1 MSSSENNNQTARGDR
16 QQTRFLSLENAKR
29 ILKTTVVLSA
39 LLLSIWAVVL
49 NQALEPLSDENIEES
64 AILVET
70 EGREA
75 DVYCPEGGADIFLG
89 TDFDGNGKLSTDEIT
104 SSTKVCHG
112 QQGLSGPQGQ
122 QGYEGIN
129 GEHGNG
135 SLVNLTALSPG
146 IPCSFGGIQVQ
157 SGIDTN
163 RNQFLDSTEV
173 ETTAHVCDGRLG
185 DDGEAGE
192 HGNNGSQ
199 GYSALIDQQPAPT
212 ALCSKGVVMRFGVDD
227 GIDGGIAGD
236 GILHDDEVR
245 ESLRICSEQLY
256 QGIVG
261 DIFVNSGDSASS
273 QCYESIANSEIEMYL
288 FAASNGING
297 CELWMLDVDN
307 TPIMLKDIHPSGDSI
322 PGKILGLQS
331 METER
336 GLRFVFDADD
346 GVHGRELWVSDG
358 TASGTLMV
366 GDIET
371 GDGIDYTSEITEWM
385 NGVVFTTNGQQ
396 GQRMWWTN
404 GSVTTSI
411 WQAPW
416 LTSSASSDLMNQ
428 STSLSS
434 LGQNMLLGDDD
445 RLWFAAKEA
454 NIGLEV
460 MQLDSQGT
468 LTMYDLHPFG
478 DSSPSEAMVSNNGL
492 VLVAGDGTGRQLV
505 YLDGTGGLQWLT
517 SMTKEGTTTPV
528 TTMAPKL
535 GLHQIGDSIIFD
547 VVYRGA
553 DATLFSYS
561 FATSNLVELSST
573 ILAPGHSLES
583 VTNGNTIWFDCVL
596 ASTGMELCQT
606 DGTVE
611 GTHLTVDLMQGISS
625 SLPQALMYT
634 DSTLFVLAEGI
645 DETGTNSGHA
655 LWAIDNQVA
664 TVAFDPYIGIGNDS
678 NAGTYGGLIASST
691 HVFFIADDGVHGH
704 ELHQYLLPSIQ
715 DQWVVWS

>member
-1 MSSSENNNQTARGDR
+1 MSSSENNNQTARGER

-49 NQALEPLSDENIEES
+49 NHALEPLSDEVNEDS
-64 AILVET
+64 VILVET

-122 QGYEGIN
+122 QGYDGVN
-129 GEHGNG
+129 GDHGNG

-157 SGIDTN
+157 SGIDIN

-173 ETTAHVCDGRLG
+173 ETTAHICDGELG
-185 DDGEAGE
+185 EDGTDGVS
-192 HGNNGSQ
+192 GNNGSQ

-212 ALCSKGVVMRFGVDD
+212 ALCSNGVVMRFGVDD

-261 DIFVNSGDSASS
+261 DMNPGVTNGYSSTCNQISFENTVLVSGND
-273 QCYESIANSEIEMYL
+273 
-288 FAASNGING
+288 GING
-297 CELWMLDVDN
+297 CELWILDVDN
-307 TPIMLKDIHPSGDSI
+307 TPILLKDIHPSGDSI

-346 GVHGRELWVSDG
+346 GIHGRELWVSDG

-416 LTSSASSDLMNQ
+416 LSSSASSDLMNQ
-428 STSLSS
+428 SASLSS
-434 LGQNMLLGDDD
+434 LGQDMLLGDDD

-460 MQLDSQGT
+460 MQLDSDGT
-468 LTMYDLHPFG
+468 ITMYDLHPFG
-478 DSSPSEAMVSNNGL
+478 DSSPSEAMRSNNGV
-492 VLVAGDGTGRQLV
+492 VLVAGDGTGRQLA
-505 YLDGTGGLQWLT
+505 YLDGSGGVQWLT

-535 GLHQIGDSIIFD
+535 GLHQIGDTIIFD

-583 VTNGNTIWFDCVL
+583 VTNGHTIWFDCVL

-611 GTHLTVDLMQGISS
+611 GTHLTIDLMQGISS

-634 DSTLFVLAEGI
+634 DSMLYVLAEGI

-664 TVAFDPYIGIGNDS
+664 TVAFDPYSGIGNDS

>member
-185 DDGEAGE
+185 DDGESGE

-261 DIFVNSGDSASS
+261 DMNPGVTNGYSS
-273 QCYESIANSEIEMYL
+273 TCNQIAFGNTVLVS
-288 FAASNGING
+288 SNNGING

-371 GDGIDYTSEITEWM
+371 
-385 NGVVFTTNGQQ
+385 VVDKRKCNDFN
-396 GQRMWWTN
+396 
-404 GSVTTSI
+404 
-411 WQAPW
+411 
-416 LTSSASSDLMNQ
+416 
-428 STSLSS
+428 
-434 LGQNMLLGDDD
+434 
-445 RLWFAAKEA
+445 
-454 NIGLEV
+454 
-460 MQLDSQGT
+460 
-468 LTMYDLHPFG
+468 
-478 DSSPSEAMVSNNGL
+478 
-492 VLVAGDGTGRQLV
+492 
-505 YLDGTGGLQWLT
+505 
-517 SMTKEGTTTPV
+517 
-528 TTMAPKL
+528 
-535 GLHQIGDSIIFD
+535 
-547 VVYRGA
+547 
-553 DATLFSYS
+553 
-561 FATSNLVELSST
+561 
-573 ILAPGHSLES
+573 
-583 VTNGNTIWFDCVL
+583 L
-596 ASTGMELCQT
+596 ASALAYKQCKFRLDESIY
-606 DGTVE
+606 
-611 GTHLTVDLMQGISS
+611 ISFLIRS
-625 SLPQALMYT
+625 K
-634 DSTLFVLAEGI
+634 
-645 DETGTNSGHA
+645 HA
-655 LWAIDNQVA
+655 AW
-664 TVAFDPYIGIGNDS
+664 
-678 NAGTYGGLIASST
+678 
-691 HVFFIADDGVHGH
+691 
-704 ELHQYLLPSIQ
+704 
-715 DQWVVWS
+715 

>member
-1 MSSSENNNQTARGDR
+1 MSSSENNNQTARGER

-49 NQALEPLSDENIEES
+49 NHALEPLSDEVNEDS
-64 AILVET
+64 VILVET

-122 QGYEGIN
+122 QGYDGVN
-129 GEHGNG
+129 GDHGNG

-157 SGIDTN
+157 SGIDIN

-173 ETTAHVCDGRLG
+173 ETTAHICDGELG
-185 DDGEAGE
+185 EDGTDGED
-192 HGNNGSQ
+192 GNNGSQ

-212 ALCSKGVVMRFGVDD
+212 ALCSNGVVMRFGVDD

-261 DIFVNSGDSASS
+261 DMNPGVTNGYSSTCNQISFENTVLVSGND
-273 QCYESIANSEIEMYL
+273 
-288 FAASNGING
+288 GING
-297 CELWMLDVDN
+297 CELWILDVDN
-307 TPIMLKDIHPSGDSI
+307 TPILLKDIHPSGDSI

-346 GVHGRELWVSDG
+346 GIHGRELWVSDG

-416 LTSSASSDLMNQ
+416 LSSSASSDLMNQ
-428 STSLSS
+428 SASLSS
-434 LGQNMLLGDDD
+434 LGQDMLLGDED

-460 MQLDSQGT
+460 MQLDSDGT
-468 LTMYDLHPFG
+468 ITMYDLHPFG
-478 DSSPSEAMVSNNGL
+478 DSSPSEAMRSNNGV
-492 VLVAGDGTGRQLV
+492 VLVAGDGTGRQLA
-505 YLDGTGGLQWLT
+505 YLDGSGGVQWLT

-535 GLHQIGDSIIFD
+535 GLHQIGDTIIFD

-583 VTNGNTIWFDCVL
+583 VTNGHTIWFDCVL

-611 GTHLTVDLMQGISS
+611 GTHLTIDLMQGISS

-634 DSTLFVLAEGI
+634 DSMLYVLAEGI

-664 TVAFDPYIGIGNDS
+664 TVAFDPYSGIGNDS

>member
-1 MSSSENNNQTARGDR
+1 
-16 QQTRFLSLENAKR
+16 
-29 ILKTTVVLSA
+29 
-39 LLLSIWAVVL
+39 
-49 NQALEPLSDENIEES
+49 
-64 AILVET
+64 
-70 EGREA
+70 
-75 DVYCPEGGADIFLG
+75 
-89 TDFDGNGKLSTDEIT
+89 
-104 SSTKVCHG
+104 
-112 QQGLSGPQGQ
+112 
-122 QGYEGIN
+122 
-129 GEHGNG
+129 
-135 SLVNLTALSPG
+135 
-146 IPCSFGGIQVQ
+146 
-157 SGIDTN
+157 
-163 RNQFLDSTEV
+163 
-173 ETTAHVCDGRLG
+173 
-185 DDGEAGE
+185 
-192 HGNNGSQ
+192 
-199 GYSALIDQQPAPT
+199 
-212 ALCSKGVVMRFGVDD
+212 
-227 GIDGGIAGD
+227 
-236 GILHDDEVR
+236 
-245 ESLRICSEQLY
+245 
-256 QGIVG
+256 
-261 DIFVNSGDSASS
+261 
-273 QCYESIANSEIEMYL
+273 
-288 FAASNGING
+288 
-297 CELWMLDVDN
+297 MLDVDN

-505 YLDGTGGLQWLT
+505 HLDGTGGLQWLT

-664 TVAFDPYIGIGNDS
+664 TVAFDPYTGIGNDS

>member
-16 QQTRFLSLENAKR
+16 QRNRFFTLENTKR

-49 NQALEPLSDENIEES
+49 NQALEPLSDEELEENS
-64 AILVET
+64 ILVET

-122 QGYEGIN
+122 QGYN
-129 GEHGNG
+129 GVNGDHGNG
-135 SLVNLTALSPG
+135 SLVNLTAISPG
-146 IPCSFGGIQVQ
+146 VPCSFGGIQIQ
-157 SGIDTN
+157 SGIDLN
-163 RNQFLDSTEV
+163 RNQFLDEAEV
-173 ETTAHVCDGRLG
+173 ETTAHVCDGLLG
-185 DDGEAGE
+185 EDGTAGE

-212 ALCSKGVVMRFGVDD
+212 TLCSNGVIMRFGVDD
-227 GIDGGIAGD
+227 GIDAGIAGD
-236 GILHDDEVR
+236 GLLHDDEVR

-261 DIFVNSGDSASS
+261 DIFANSGDSASS
-273 QCYESIANSEIEMYL
+273 QCHESVGSIEFQFYL

-297 CELWMLDVDN
+297 CELWALDGEN
-307 TPIMLKDIHPSGDSI
+307 TPTLLKDIHSSGDSI

-346 GVHGRELWVSDG
+346 GIHGRELWVTDG
-358 TASGTLMV
+358 TASGTLMI

-428 STSLSS
+428 SASLSS
-434 LGQNMLLGDDD
+434 LGENLLLGDEN
-445 RLWFAAKEA
+445 RLWFAGKET

-460 MQLDSQGT
+460 MQLDSDGT
-468 LTMYDLHPFG
+468 MTMYDLHPFG
-478 DSSPSEAMVSNNGL
+478 DSTPSEALVSNGGL
-492 VLVAGDGTGRQLV
+492 VLVAGDGTGRQLA
-505 YLDGTGGLQWLT
+505 YLDGNGGQQWLT

-528 TTMAPKL
+528 STMAPKF
-535 GLHQIGDSIIFD
+535 GLHQIGDSIVFD
-547 VVYRGA
+547 AVYRGS
-553 DATLFSYS
+553 DATLFTYS
-561 FATSNLVELSST
+561 FATSNLVELNSN
-573 ILAPGHSLES
+573 ILAPGHSLEPVS
-583 VTNGNTIWFDCVL
+583 NGNTIWFDCVL

-606 DGTVE
+606 DGTPM
-611 GTHLTVDLMQGISS
+611 GTHLTVDLMQGVSS
-625 SLPQALMYT
+625 SLPKALMYT
-634 DSTLFVLAEGI
+634 DSTLFVLAKGI
-645 DETGTNSGHA
+645 DETGTDSGHA

-664 TVAFDPYIGIGNDS
+664 SVAFDPYTGIGNDS
-678 NAGTYGGLIASST
+678 SAGSYGGLIASST
-691 HVFFIADDGVHGH
+691 HVFFIADDGTHGH
-704 ELHQYLLPSIQ
+704 ELHQYLLPSVQ
-715 DQWVVWS
+715 DEWVVWS

>member
-16 QQTRFLSLENAKR
+16 QQNRFLSLENAKR

-49 NQALEPLSDENIEES
+49 NQALEPLSNEDTEEK

-70 EGREA
+70 EGRES

-89 TDFDGNGKLSTDEIT
+89 TDFDGNGKLSADEIT

-122 QGYEGIN
+122 QGYDGSN

-135 SLVNLTALSPG
+135 SLVNLTAISPG

-157 SGIDTN
+157 SGIDIN
-163 RNQFLDSTEV
+163 RNQYLDSEEV
-173 ETTAHVCDGRLG
+173 QTTAHICDGQLG
-185 DDGEAGE
+185 DDGPIGE
-192 HGNNGSQ
+192 QGNNGSQ

-227 GIDGGIAGD
+227 GIDRGIAGD
-236 GILHDDEVR
+236 GLLHEDEVR

-261 DIFVNSGDSASS
+261 DLNLGVTNGHSSTCSQISFSNKVLTSG
-273 QCYESIANSEIEMYL
+273 N
-288 FAASNGING
+288 NGING

-307 TPIMLKDIHPSGDSI
+307 TPLLLKDIHSSGDSI
-322 PGKILGLQS
+322 PGKILGIQS

-336 GLRFVFDADD
+336 GLLFVFDADD
-346 GVHGRELWVSDG
+346 GIHGRELWVTDG
-358 TASGTLMV
+358 TSSGTLMV

-371 GDGIDYTSEITEWM
+371 GDGIDYSSEITEWM

-428 STSLSS
+428 SVSLSS
-434 LGQNMLLGDDD
+434 LGQNMLLGDEN
-445 RLWFAAKEA
+445 RLWFAAKES

-460 MQLDSQGT
+460 MQLDSDGT
-468 LTMYDLHPFG
+468 MTMYDLHPFG
-478 DSSPSEAMVSNNGL
+478 DSSPSKALVSNNGL
-492 VLVAGDGTGRQLV
+492 VVVAGDGTGRQLAH
-505 YLDGTGGLQWLT
+505 LDGSGGVQWLT

-528 TTMAPKL
+528 TTMAPKF
-535 GLHQIGDSIIFD
+535 GLHQIGDTILFD
-547 VVYRGA
+547 AVYRGA

-561 FATSNLVELSST
+561 FATSNLLELSST
-573 ILAPGHSLES
+573 ILAPGHSLEPVS
-583 VTNGNTIWFDCVL
+583 NGHTIWFDCVI

-606 DGTVE
+606 DGTE
-611 GTHLTVDLMQGISS
+611 QGTHLTIDLMQGISS
-625 SLPQALMYT
+625 SLPRALMYT
-634 DSTLFVLAEGI
+634 DSTLYVLAQGI
-645 DETGTNSGHA
+645 DQTGTNSGHA
-655 LWAIDNQVA
+655 LWAIDGQTASV
-664 TVAFDPYIGIGNDS
+664 VFDPYAGIGNDS
-678 NAGTYGGLIASST
+678 SAGTYGGLIASST
-691 HVFFIADDGVHGH
+691 HIFFIADDGVHGH

-715 DQWVVWS
+715 DDWVVWN

>member
-16 QQTRFLSLENAKR
+16 QQNRFLSLENAKR

-49 NQALEPLSDENIEES
+49 NQALEPLSNEDTEEK

-70 EGREA
+70 EGRES

-89 TDFDGNGKLSTDEIT
+89 TDFDGNGKLSADEIT

-122 QGYEGIN
+122 QGYDGSN

-135 SLVNLTALSPG
+135 SLVNLTAISPG

-157 SGIDTN
+157 SGIDIN
-163 RNQFLDSTEV
+163 RNQYLDSEEV
-173 ETTAHVCDGRLG
+173 QTTAHICDGQLG
-185 DDGEAGE
+185 DDGPIGE
-192 HGNNGSQ
+192 QGNNGSQ

-227 GIDGGIAGD
+227 GIDRGIAGD
-236 GILHDDEVR
+236 GLLHEDEVR

-261 DIFVNSGDSASS
+261 DLNLGVTNGHSSTCSQISFSNKVLTSG
-273 QCYESIANSEIEMYL
+273 N
-288 FAASNGING
+288 NGING

-307 TPIMLKDIHPSGDSI
+307 TPLLLKDIHSSGDSI
-322 PGKILGLQS
+322 PGKILGIQS

-346 GVHGRELWVSDG
+346 GIHGRELWVTDG
-358 TASGTLMV
+358 TSSGTLMV

-371 GDGIDYTSEITEWM
+371 GDGIDYSSEITEWM

-428 STSLSS
+428 SVSLSS
-434 LGQNMLLGDDD
+434 LGQNMLLGDEN
-445 RLWFAAKEA
+445 RLWFAAKES

-460 MQLDSQGT
+460 MQLDSDGT
-468 LTMYDLHPFG
+468 MTMYDLHPFG
-478 DSSPSEAMVSNNGL
+478 DSSPSKALVSNNGL
-492 VLVAGDGTGRQLV
+492 VVVAGDGTGRQLAH
-505 YLDGTGGLQWLT
+505 LDGSGGVQWLT

-528 TTMAPKL
+528 TTMAPKF
-535 GLHQIGDSIIFD
+535 GLHQIGDTILFD
-547 VVYRGA
+547 AVYRGA

-561 FATSNLVELSST
+561 FATSNLLELSST
-573 ILAPGHSLES
+573 ILAPGHSLEPVS
-583 VTNGNTIWFDCVL
+583 NGHTIWFDCVI

-606 DGTVE
+606 DGTE
-611 GTHLTVDLMQGISS
+611 QGTHLTIDLMQGVSS
-625 SLPQALMYT
+625 SLPRALMYT
-634 DSTLFVLAEGI
+634 DSTLYVLAQGI
-645 DETGTNSGHA
+645 DQTGTNSGHA
-655 LWAIDNQVA
+655 LWAIDGQTASV
-664 TVAFDPYIGIGNDS
+664 VFDPYAGIGNDS
-678 NAGTYGGLIASST
+678 SAGTYGGLIASST
-691 HVFFIADDGVHGH
+691 HIFFIADDGVHGH

-715 DQWVVWS
+715 DDWVVWN

>member
-16 QQTRFLSLENAKR
+16 QQNRFLSLENAKR

-49 NQALEPLSDENIEES
+49 NQALEPLSNEDTEEK

-70 EGREA
+70 EGRES

-89 TDFDGNGKLSTDEIT
+89 TDFDGNGKLSADEIT

-122 QGYEGIN
+122 QGYDGSN

-135 SLVNLTALSPG
+135 SLVNLTAISPG

-157 SGIDTN
+157 SGIDIN
-163 RNQFLDSTEV
+163 RNQYLDSEEV
-173 ETTAHVCDGRLG
+173 QTTAHICDGQLG
-185 DDGEAGE
+185 DDGPIGE
-192 HGNNGSQ
+192 QGNNGSQ

-227 GIDGGIAGD
+227 GIDRGIAGD
-236 GILHDDEVR
+236 GVLHEDEVR

-261 DIFVNSGDSASS
+261 DLNLGVTNGHSSTCSQISFSNKVLTSG
-273 QCYESIANSEIEMYL
+273 N
-288 FAASNGING
+288 NGING

-307 TPIMLKDIHPSGDSI
+307 TPLLLKDIHSSGDSI
-322 PGKILGLQS
+322 PGKILGIQS

-346 GVHGRELWVSDG
+346 GIHGRELWVTDG
-358 TASGTLMV
+358 TSSGTLMV

-371 GDGIDYTSEITEWM
+371 GDGIDYSSEITEWM

-428 STSLSS
+428 SVSLSS
-434 LGQNMLLGDDD
+434 LGQNMLLGDEN
-445 RLWFAAKEA
+445 RLWFAAKES

-460 MQLDSQGT
+460 MQLDSDGT
-468 LTMYDLHPFG
+468 MTMYDLHPFG
-478 DSSPSEAMVSNNGL
+478 DSSPSKALVSNNGL
-492 VLVAGDGTGRQLV
+492 VVVAGDGTGRQLAH
-505 YLDGTGGLQWLT
+505 LDGSGGVQWLT

-528 TTMAPKL
+528 TTMAPKF
-535 GLHQIGDSIIFD
+535 GLHQIGDTILFD
-547 VVYRGA
+547 AVYRGA

-561 FATSNLVELSST
+561 FATSNLLELSST
-573 ILAPGHSLES
+573 ILAPGHSLEPVS
-583 VTNGNTIWFDCVL
+583 NGHTIWFDCVI

-606 DGTVE
+606 DGTE
-611 GTHLTVDLMQGISS
+611 QGTHLTIDLMQGVSS
-625 SLPQALMYT
+625 SLPRALMYT
-634 DSTLFVLAEGI
+634 DSTLYVLAQGI
-645 DETGTNSGHA
+645 DQTGTNSGHA
-655 LWAIDNQVA
+655 LWAIDGQTASV
-664 TVAFDPYIGIGNDS
+664 VFDPYAGIGNDS
-678 NAGTYGGLIASST
+678 SAGTYGGLIASST
-691 HVFFIADDGVHGH
+691 HIFFIADDGVHGH

-715 DQWVVWS
+715 DDWVVWN

>member
-16 QQTRFLSLENAKR
+16 PQTRFLSLENAKR

-157 SGIDTN
+157 SGIDMN

-185 DDGEAGE
+185 DDGESGE

-261 DIFVNSGDSASS
+261 DIFVNSGDSASN
-273 QCYESIANSEIEMYL
+273 QCYESIANSDIEMYL

-492 VLVAGDGTGRQLV
+492 VLVA
-505 YLDGTGGLQWLT
+505 
-517 SMTKEGTTTPV
+517 E
-528 TTMAPKL
+528 
-535 GLHQIGDSIIFD
+535 
-547 VVYRGA
+547 
-553 DATLFSYS
+553 
-561 FATSNLVELSST
+561 
-573 ILAPGHSLES
+573 
-583 VTNGNTIWFDCVL
+583 
-596 ASTGMELCQT
+596 MEL
-606 DGTVE
+606 V
-611 GTHLTVDLMQGISS
+611 VNWYISM
-625 SLPQALMYT
+625 AL
-634 DSTLFVLAEGI
+634 
-645 DETGTNSGHA
+645 
-655 LWAIDNQVA
+655 
-664 TVAFDPYIGIGNDS
+664 VAFN
-678 NAGTYGGLIASST
+678 GL
-691 HVFFIADDGVHGH
+691 
-704 ELHQYLLPSIQ
+704 LQ
-715 DQWVVWS
+715 

>member
-16 QQTRFLSLENAKR
+16 QQNRFLSLENAKR

-49 NQALEPLSDENIEES
+49 NQALEPLSNEDTEEK

-70 EGREA
+70 EGRES

-89 TDFDGNGKLSTDEIT
+89 TDFDGNGKLSADEIT

-122 QGYEGIN
+122 QGYDGSN

-135 SLVNLTALSPG
+135 SLVNLTAISPG

-157 SGIDTN
+157 SGIDIN
-163 RNQFLDSTEV
+163 RNQYLDSEEV
-173 ETTAHVCDGRLG
+173 QTTAHICDGQLG
-185 DDGEAGE
+185 DDGPIGE
-192 HGNNGSQ
+192 QGNNGSQ

-227 GIDGGIAGD
+227 GIDRGIAGD
-236 GILHDDEVR
+236 GLLHEDEVR

-261 DIFVNSGDSASS
+261 DLNLGVTNGHSSTCSQISFSNKVLTSG
-273 QCYESIANSEIEMYL
+273 N
-288 FAASNGING
+288 NGING

-307 TPIMLKDIHPSGDSI
+307 TPLLLKDIHSSGDSI
-322 PGKILGLQS
+322 PGKILGIQS

-346 GVHGRELWVSDG
+346 GIHGRELWVTDG
-358 TASGTLMV
+358 TSSGTLMV

-371 GDGIDYTSEITEWM
+371 GDGIDYSSEITEWM

-428 STSLSS
+428 SVSLSS
-434 LGQNMLLGDDD
+434 LGQNMLLGDEN
-445 RLWFAAKEA
+445 RLWFAAKES

-460 MQLDSQGT
+460 MQLDSDGT
-468 LTMYDLHPFG
+468 MTMYDLHPFG
-478 DSSPSEAMVSNNGL
+478 DSSPSKALVSNNGL
-492 VLVAGDGTGRQLV
+492 VVVAGDGTGRQLAH
-505 YLDGTGGLQWLT
+505 LDGSGGVQWLT

-528 TTMAPKL
+528 TTMAPKF
-535 GLHQIGDSIIFD
+535 GLHQIGDTILFD
-547 VVYRGA
+547 AVYRGA

-561 FATSNLVELSST
+561 FATSNLLELSST
-573 ILAPGHSLES
+573 ILAPGHSLEPVS
-583 VTNGNTIWFDCVL
+583 NGHTIWFDCVI

-606 DGTVE
+606 DGTE
-611 GTHLTVDLMQGISS
+611 QGTHLTIDLMQGISS
-625 SLPQALMYT
+625 SLPRALMYT
-634 DSTLFVLAEGI
+634 DSTLYVLAQGI
-645 DETGTNSGHA
+645 DQTGTNSGHA
-655 LWAIDNQVA
+655 LWAIDGQTASV
-664 TVAFDPYIGIGNDS
+664 VFDPYAGIGNDS
-678 NAGTYGGLIASST
+678 SAGTYGGLIASST
-691 HVFFIADDGVHGH
+691 HIFFIADDGVHGH

-715 DQWVVWS
+715 DDWVVWN

>member
-1 MSSSENNNQTARGDR
+1 MSSSENNNQTARGDSR
-16 QQTRFLSLENAKR
+16 QTRFLSLENAKR

-49 NQALEPLSDENIEES
+49 NQALEPLSDENTEES
-64 AILVET
+64 SILVET

-89 TDFDGNGKLSTDEIT
+89 TDFDGNGKLSADEIT

-122 QGYEGIN
+122 QGYDGTN
-129 GEHGNG
+129 GDHGNG
-135 SLVNLTALSPG
+135 SLVNITALSPG
-146 IPCSFGGIQVQ
+146 IPCSFGGIQVE
-157 SGIDTN
+157 SGIDEN
-163 RNQFLDSTEV
+163 RNQFLDSVEV
-173 ETTAHVCDGRLG
+173 QTTAHICDGQLG
-185 DDGEAGE
+185 EDGEDGQQ
-192 HGNNGSQ
+192 GTNGSQ

-227 GIDGGIAGD
+227 GIDRGIAGD

-245 ESLRICSEQLY
+245 ESLRICSDQLY

-273 QCYESIANSEIEMYL
+273 QCHESIASSGFQLYL
-288 FAASNGING
+288 FAASNGISG
-297 CELWMLDVDN
+297 CELWILDIEN
-307 TPIMLKDIHPSGDSI
+307 TPVLLKDIHSSGDSI
-322 PGKILGLQS
+322 PGKILGIHA

-346 GVHGRELWVSDG
+346 GIHGRELWVTDG
-358 TASGTLMV
+358 TAAGTLMV

-396 GQRMWWTN
+396 GERMWWTN

-416 LTSSASSDLMNQ
+416 FTSGASSDLMNQ
-428 STSLSS
+428 SLTLSS
-434 LGQNMLLGDDD
+434 LGKNMLLGDEN
-445 RLWFAAKEA
+445 RLWFAAEEA
-454 NIGLEV
+454 TIGLEV
-460 MQLDSQGT
+460 MQLDSDGIM
-468 LTMYDLHPFG
+468 TMYDLHPFG
-478 DSSPSEAMVSNNGL
+478 DSSPSDALTSNNSL
-492 VLVAGDGTGRQLV
+492 IVAAGDGTGRQLAH
-505 YLDGTGGLQWLT
+505 LDGSGGLQWLT

-528 TTMAPKL
+528 TTLAPAF
-535 GLHQIGDSIIFD
+535 GLHQIGDAIIFD

-561 FATSNLVELSST
+561 LSTSNLVELSST

-583 VTNGNTIWFDCVL
+583 VTNGHTIWFDCVL
-596 ASTGMELCQT
+596 ATTGMELCQT
-606 DGTVE
+606 DGTVQ
-611 GTHLTVDLMQGISS
+611 GTYLTIDLMQGISS
-625 SLPQALMYT
+625 SLPKAMMYT
-634 DSTLFVLAEGI
+634 DSTLYVLAQGI

-655 LWAIDNQVA
+655 LWSIDNQVA
-664 TVAFDPYIGIGNDS
+664 SIAFDPYTGIGNNS
-678 NAGTYGGLIASST
+678 NAGTYGGLMVSST
-691 HVFFIADDGVHGH
+691 HVFFIADDGIHGH
-704 ELHQYLLPSIQ
+704 ELHQYLLPAIQ
-715 DQWVVWS
+715 DQWMVWD

>member
-29 ILKTTVVLSA
+29 IFKTTVVLSA

-49 NQALEPLSDENIEES
+49 NHALEPLSDEENEDGV
-64 AILVET
+64 ILVET

-122 QGYEGIN
+122 QGYDGIN
-129 GEHGNG
+129 GEHGDE

-146 IPCSFGGIQVQ
+146 NPCSFGGIQVQ

-173 ETTAHVCDGRLG
+173 ETTAHICDGQLG
-185 DDGEAGE
+185 EDGTDGES
-192 HGNNGSQ
+192 GNNGSQ

-212 ALCSKGVVMRFGVDD
+212 ALCSKGVIMRFGVDD
-227 GIDGGIAGD
+227 GIDGGSAGD

-261 DIFVNSGDSASS
+261 DMNPGVTNGYSSTCNQISFENTVFVSA
-273 QCYESIANSEIEMYL
+273 N
-288 FAASNGING
+288 NGING

-307 TPIMLKDIHPSGDSI
+307 TPILLKDIHPSGDSI
-322 PGKILGLQS
+322 PGKILGIQS

-358 TASGTLMV
+358 TSSGTLMV

-416 LTSSASSDLMNQ
+416 LSSSASSDLMNQ
-428 STSLSS
+428 SASLSS
-434 LGQNMLLGDDD
+434 FGQNMLLSDDS

-454 NIGLEV
+454 NIGLEA
-460 MQLDSQGT
+460 MQLDSDGT

-478 DSSPSEAMVSNNGL
+478 DSSPAEAIISNNGL
-492 VLVAGDGTGRQLV
+492 VLVAGDGTGRQLA
-505 YLDGTGGLQWLT
+505 YLDGAGGLQWLT

-528 TTMAPKL
+528 TIMAPKL
-535 GLHQIGDSIIFD
+535 GLHQIGDTIIFD

-561 FATSNLVELSST
+561 FATSNLIELSST
-573 ILAPGHSLES
+573 ILAPGHSLDS
-583 VTNGNTIWFDCVL
+583 VTNGHTIWFDCVL

-634 DSTLFVLAEGI
+634 DSTLYVLAEGI

-655 LWAIDNQVA
+655 LWAIDNQLA
-664 TVAFDPYIGIGNDS
+664 TVAFDPYTGIGNDS

-691 HVFFIADDGVHGH
+691 HVFFIADDGTHGH

>member
-1 MSSSENNNQTARGDR
+1 MSSSENNNQTARGER

-49 NQALEPLSDENIEES
+49 NHALEPLSDEVNEDS
-64 AILVET
+64 VILVET

-122 QGYEGIN
+122 QGYDGVN
-129 GEHGNG
+129 GDHGNG

-157 SGIDTN
+157 SGIDIN

-173 ETTAHVCDGRLG
+173 ETTAHICDGELG
-185 DDGEAGE
+185 EDGTDGED
-192 HGNNGSQ
+192 GNNGSQ

-212 ALCSKGVVMRFGVDD
+212 ALCSNGVVMRFGVDD
-227 GIDGGIAGD
+227 GIDRGIAGD

-261 DIFVNSGDSASS
+261 DMNPGVTNGYSSTCNQISFENTVLVSGND
-273 QCYESIANSEIEMYL
+273 
-288 FAASNGING
+288 GING
-297 CELWMLDVDN
+297 CELWILDVDN
-307 TPIMLKDIHPSGDSI
+307 TPILLKDIHPSGDSI

-346 GVHGRELWVSDG
+346 GIHGRELWVSDG

-416 LTSSASSDLMNQ
+416 LSSSASSDLMNQ
-428 STSLSS
+428 SASLSS
-434 LGQNMLLGDDD
+434 LGQDMLLGDED

-460 MQLDSQGT
+460 MQLDSDGT
-468 LTMYDLHPFG
+468 ITMYDLHPFG
-478 DSSPSEAMVSNNGL
+478 DSSPSEAMRSNNGV
-492 VLVAGDGTGRQLV
+492 VLVAGDGTGRQLA
-505 YLDGTGGLQWLT
+505 YLDGSGGVQWLT

-535 GLHQIGDSIIFD
+535 GLHQIGDTIIFD

-583 VTNGNTIWFDCVL
+583 VTNGHTIWFDCVL
-596 ASTGMELCQT
+596 VSTGMELCQT

-611 GTHLTVDLMQGISS
+611 GTHLTIDLMQGISS

-634 DSTLFVLAEGI
+634 DSMLYVLAEGI

-664 TVAFDPYIGIGNDS
+664 TVAFDPYTGIGNDS

>member
-16 QQTRFLSLENAKR
+16 QQSRFLSLENAKR

-49 NQALEPLSDENIEES
+49 NQALEPLSDEHTEDN

-70 EGREA
+70 EGRES

-89 TDFDGNGKLSTDEIT
+89 TDFDGNGKLSADEIT
-104 SSTKVCHG
+104 STTKVCHG

-122 QGYEGIN
+122 QGYDGSN
-129 GEHGNG
+129 GDHGNG

-157 SGIDTN
+157 SGIDIN
-163 RNQFLDSTEV
+163 RNQYLESDEV
-173 ETTAHVCDGRLG
+173 QTTAHICDGQLG
-185 DDGEAGE
+185 EEGPVGEQ
-192 HGNNGSQ
+192 GNNGSQ

-227 GIDGGIAGD
+227 GIDRGIAAD
-236 GILHDDEVR
+236 GILHEDEVR

-261 DIFVNSGDSASS
+261 DIFVNSGDLASN
-273 QCYESIANSEIEMYL
+273 QCHESIGSTEFELYL
-288 FAASNGING
+288 FAASNGIDG
-297 CELWMLDVDN
+297 CELWILDDDN
-307 TPIMLKDIHPSGDSI
+307 SPLLLKDIHPSGDSI
-322 PGKILGLQS
+322 PGQILGLQS

-346 GVHGRELWVSDG
+346 GTHGRELWVSDG
-358 TASGTLMV
+358 TPSGTLMV

-385 NGVVFTTNGQQ
+385 NGVVFTTNGGQ

-428 STSLSS
+428 SSSLSS
-434 LGQNMLLGDDD
+434 LGQNMLLGDEN

-460 MQLDSQGT
+460 MQLDSDGT
-468 LTMYDLHPFG
+468 MTMYDLHPFG
-478 DSSPSEAMVSNNGL
+478 DSSPSEALVSNNGL
-492 VLVAGDGTGRQLV
+492 VLVAGDGTGRQLAH
-505 YLDGTGGLQWLT
+505 LDGLGGVQWLT

-528 TTMAPKL
+528 TTMAPKF
-535 GLHQIGDSIIFD
+535 GLHQIGDTILFD
-547 VVYRGA
+547 AVYRGA

-561 FATSNLVELSST
+561 FSTLNLIELSST
-573 ILAPGHSLES
+573 ILAPGHSLEPVS
-583 VTNGNTIWFDCVL
+583 NGQTIWFDCVL
-596 ASTGMELCQT
+596 GSTGMELCQT
-606 DGTVE
+606 NGTIQ

-625 SLPQALMYT
+625 SLPKALMYT
-634 DSTLFVLAEGI
+634 DSTLYVLAQGI
-645 DETGTNSGHA
+645 DQTGTNSGHA
-655 LWAIDNQVA
+655 LWAIENQIA
-664 TVAFDPYIGIGNDS
+664 SVAFDPYQGIGNDS
-678 NAGTYGGLIASST
+678 SAGTYGGLIASST
-691 HVFFIADDGVHGH
+691 HLFFIADDGIHGH
-704 ELHQYLLPSIQ
+704 ELHRYLLPSIQ
-715 DQWVVWS
+715 DDWVVWD